1 MIPVSILILLI
12 IFVILYII
20 GVGLTVYTFIK
31 SIQDKKNNINYN
43 FIYNND
49 VLHCILFIFS
59 IIVNK
64 DISLLTFYLFNNN

>member
-1 MIPVSILILLI
+1 MIPISILILLI

-20 GVGLTVYTFIK
+20 GAGLTAYAFIK

-43 FIYNND
+43 FIYNID

-64 DISLLTFYLFNNN
+64 DYILINFLFV

>member
-1 MIPVSILILLI
+1 MIPVNILMLLI

-20 GVGLTVYTFIK
+20 GAGLTVYTFIK
-31 SIQDKKNNINYN
+31 SIRDKKNSIDYN

-49 VLHCILFIFS
+49 ILRCILFIFS

-64 DISLLTFYLFNNN
+64 ELYPY